1 MKTFPGFSP
10 ANTGAASDITETTTD
25 NQGLSHDFLVAIKR
39 SAMAHTSAEHQQAAM
54 SLLQEDLMGIDGN
67 DLIKNGKGFEL
78 YQTRVKTG
86 FTRGLGTETI
96 TNLRAFI
103 HAVQQNHETVGA
115 FFKHLQQLYEQVQI
129 TKGCEIG
136 NLTRNAFA
144 LEGLTNGAYHEV
156 LAPFVRRV
164 QLGQGKVKFHS
175 ATMGEIQS
183 AATNVLVSSRYYRD
197 HAIQAGRLPVKARA
211 AGEAPRSPSPSSKDS
226 DPMVDRIID
235 RIRTKMYFTPDMCD
249 WIQQNYRCV
258 QCWRNGHIMTDYH
271 RLRTHWNITAKS
283 SASKTTSRGPTPST
297 SGGAACQTQISF
309 ADPVESKSE
318 KAKVANAAPGEQT
331 SKEMP
336 TLCDRLSASSSEA
349 DESDD
354 AFATYDTLTT
364 NDDDLLRT
372 ITQVT
377 ARKAEDTKQC
387 GLLHSGNIKPIP
399 IKDRVVACIGKTD
412 TT

>member
-1 MKTFPGFSP
+1 
-10 ANTGAASDITETTTD
+10 
-25 NQGLSHDFLVAIKR
+25 
-39 SAMAHTSAEHQQAAM
+39 
-54 SLLQEDLMGIDGN
+54 
-67 DLIKNGKGFEL
+67 
-78 YQTRVKTG
+78 VKIG

-115 FFKHLQQLYEQVQI
+115 FFKRLQQLYEQVQI

-136 NLTRNAFA
+136 NLTRNTFA
-144 LEGLTNGAYHEV
+144 LEGLMNGAYHEV

-183 AATNVLVSSRYYRD
+183 AATDDLVSSRYYRD

-211 AGEAPRSPSPSSKDS
+211 ADEAPCSPSTSSKDS
-226 DPMVDRIID
+226 DPMVDRIVN
-235 RIRTKMYFTPDMCD
+235 RIHTKMYFTPDMCD

-258 QCWRNGHIMTDYH
+258 QCWSNGHTMTDCH

-283 SASKTTSRGPTPST
+283 SASKTTSRGPPPSA
-297 SGGAACQTQISF
+297 SGGAARQTQISL

-331 SKEMP
+331 SEEMP
-336 TLCDRLSASSSEA
+336 TLCDELSASSSEA

-364 NDDDLLRT
+364 NDDDLLHT

-377 ARKAEDTKQC
+377 TRKAEDTKQC
-387 GLLHSGNIKPIP
+387 GLLQSGNIKPIP
-399 IKDRVVACIGKTD
+399 IKDRWLLASERQTPNGFLPRKLRSFANRKTLGRRNC
-412 TT
+412 